1 MRASVWNVFDGNST
15 DETEINTDFLRGQ
28 IGGQSESVS
37 YREILS
43 YVYRMSHITATSQ
56 MFSY

>member
-1 MRASVWNVFDGNST
+1 MRASVWNVFDSNST

-43 YVYRMSHITATSQ
+43 YVYRMSHY
-56 MFSY
+56 SY